1 MVLLLYSRSKVI
13 LGVLME
19 VKEASN
25 KDKWMRKKYMEAESM
40 GLREMVMT
48 MSRLAST
55 VNRKTSK
62 RTTKSIFCKCG
73 FCVSPKRTNSVTL
86 LGGIQRFIWE
96 LTNC

>member
-40 GLREMVMT
+40 GLREMVM
-48 MSRLAST
+48 MMKRLAKT
-55 VNRKTSK
+55 VNRKMNRK
-62 RTTKSIFCKCG
+62 ATKSIFCKCG
-73 FCVSPKRTNSVTL
+73 FCVSPRRTNSVTL
-86 LGGIQRFIWE
+86 LGSLKKSI
-96 LTNC
+96 